1 MSFTFNWT
9 GTRIPTVQGN
19 KDWKDRIV
27 KAGGDLGTAVRGYER
42 KKADKEYADMLSEYD
57 NGNSRISEIESRIE
71 ALEAENAELMR
82 QREALV
88 G

>member
-9 GTRIPTVQGN
+9 GTSIPTIQGN
-19 KDWKDRIV
+19 KDWKDRIM

-42 KKADKEYADMLSEYD
+42 KQADKEYADMLSEYD
-57 NGNSRISEIESRIE
+57 NSNSRISEIESRIA